1 MLFITGCGAD
11 NDFVKLLSDNGIGFK
26 LASTASALTEASF
39 GDAVAILAGAYPC
52 GNIIP
57 ESWRNA
63 AQSGIKLLIEYPDKL
78 SGVDFEEAEP
88 FGFRRTVAMAD
99 AIPGLSG
106 DTILDQH
113 TACCRK
119 VKSHVEPLLAAA
131 AYPDS
136 GAAELEDKLCR
147 FICRIQAVSED
158 QPYLNG
164 AWLRGFDWE
173 LWDYYGSAAD
183 SGWGA
188 WSVESGWTCSWISV
202 TLALRGLNKSLWDCY
217 PDG

>member
-1 MLFITGCGAD
+1 MLIS
-11 NDFVKLLSDNGIGFK
+11 LH
-26 LASTASALTEASF
+26 E
-39 GDAVAILAGAYPC
+39 
-52 GNIIP
+52 
-57 ESWRNA
+57 
-63 AQSGIKLLIEYPDKL
+63 
-78 SGVDFEEAEP
+78 
-88 FGFRRTVAMAD
+88 
-99 AIPGLSG
+99 
-106 DTILDQH
+106 
-113 TACCRK
+113 
-119 VKSHVEPLLAAA
+119 AAA

-217 PDG
+217 PGGWLKPHLNAILHEFAMG